1 MEKIRALIIAN
12 FRWRGRLNRSG
23 LYISIGL
30 FYAFGLLALPLQVM
44 LAVAISLDAAWLAVG
59 LNGLLFIV
67 GAAMAW
73 NLLGAVV
80 RRLHDRGKSG
90 LWLLL
95 FFGPHAAVVALI
107 SRIPLSEQKMFT
119 LAMVLGMVVAA
130 PFLVWGMVEIFCLRG
145 REQTNCY
152 GPDPLATKA
161 GEPAASLP

>member
-12 FRWRGRLNRSG
+12 FLWRGRLNRSG

-30 FYAFGLLALPLQVM
+30 FYAFGLLALPFQIV
-44 LAVAISLDAAWLAVG
+44 LAVATSLEAAWLAVG
-59 LNGLLFIV
+59 LNGLLLIFGV
-67 GAAMAW
+67 AMAW

-80 RRLHDRGKSG
+80 RRLHDRSKSG

-95 FFGPHAAVVALI
+95 FFGPHAAVVALV
-107 SRIPLSEQKMFT
+107 SRIPFSEQKMIT
-119 LAMVLGMVVAA
+119 LAMILGMVVAA

-145 REQTNCY
+145 REETNHY
-152 GPDPLATKA
+152 GPDPLATMA